1 MKVALC
7 FIISYQHILNK
18 EHIWKKWIEPNK
30 DIIHVY
36 FHYKDIH
43 HIFSPWIKRHC
54 IPKEFIA
61 QTSYYHVVP
70 AYISI
75 LSYAFSHDND
85 NKWFCLLT
93 ESCVPIISPQE
104 FRSLFFENYYRSI
117 FRWKPAY
124 WNIELQQ
131 RANLR
136 YLNPEYHLANDP
148 WFTLTRNHVYKSI
161 LFMVKKNDIYQ
172 KVCKGGLANE
182 SIFAIILQ
190 TFKDLDPS
198 SPYLVNQS
206 STISDWSRMSNAT
219 SPHLFLHGNE
229 RDLMFINNE
238 LSKNKYSLFLRK
250 GDPSFP
256 DDILL
261 DFIRPKKKDNAFMY
275 RIIINIVLII
285 SFLSFLS
292 FFFLAFPSLTTIN
305 ASNKGS
311 HWFIR

>member
-18 EHIWKKWIEPNK
+18 EHIWKNWIEPNK
-30 DIIHVY
+30 DIIHIY
-36 FHYKDIH
+36 FHYKDIQRIH
-43 HIFSPWIKRHC
+43 SPWIKQYC

-75 LSYAFSHDND
+75 LSYAFSHDNN

-136 YLNPEYHLANDP
+136 HLNSEYHLANDP

-182 SIFAIILQ
+182 SLFAIILQ
-190 TFKDLDPS
+190 TFKDLDS
-198 SPYLVNQS
+198 TSNYLVNQS

-229 RDLMFINNE
+229 TDLMFINNE
-238 LSKNKYSLFLRK
+238 LSQNKYVMFLRK
-250 GDPSFP
+250 VHVSFP
-256 DDILL
+256 DNILF
-261 DFIRPKKKDNAFMY
+261 DFIKPKSKKKHNVFLL
-275 RIIINIVLII
+275 NVVLII
-285 SFLSFLS
+285 SLLSFY
-292 FFFLAFPSLTTIN
+292 FLAFPSLSTIN
-305 ASNKGS
+305 TSNKGS
-311 HWFIR
+311 HWFIG